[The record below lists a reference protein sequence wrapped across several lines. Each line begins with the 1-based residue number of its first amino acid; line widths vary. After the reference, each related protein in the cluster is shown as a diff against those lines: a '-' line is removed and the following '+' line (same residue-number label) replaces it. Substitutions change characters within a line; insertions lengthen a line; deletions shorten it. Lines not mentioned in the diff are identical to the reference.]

1 MQTVQ
6 SYEALK
12 TKAKQYQENAEQAL
26 VYFDEEVMERM
37 QSTVN
42 LIGII
47 EKNPQPAKL
56 NTLKRNL
63 MLENLQK
70 VQAKEGV
77 IREDIVAA
85 LGEGADFDKV
95 KEKLMEIG
103 VMDEYASEN
112 DYGDQSQEQISEENE
127 GA

>member
-85 LGEGADFDKV
+85 LGVGADFDKV

>member
-63 MLENLQK
+63 MLENL
-70 VQAKEGV
+70 
-77 IREDIVAA
+77 
-85 LGEGADFDKV
+85 
-95 KEKLMEIG
+95 
-103 VMDEYASEN
+103 
-112 DYGDQSQEQISEENE
+112 
-127 GA
+127 